1 MWLLLSFSSC
11 LSLRVAVGSV
21 MSYVVFLDKHSAA
34 RPSLSPCEIDS
45 PKKSFQAL
53 VVHLVFFH
61 SFSPPPVIFSKPQ
74 NSPTPGII
82 VLIQR
87 WHAVNRENSWAD
99 SWAPLSSAGMHDT
112 TFTCAQT
119 HTGHTLKP
127 TGKASAGQNSAG
139 HYEAALSVYIHN
151 FLLIN
156 VDCSWT

>member
-1 MWLLLSFSSC
+1 MASPL
-11 LSLRVAVGSV
+11 
-21 MSYVVFLDKHSAA
+21 FLF
-34 RPSLSPCEIDS
+34 PSLTQSSSWLCNVLRGFLGQTQRGSAVSVALRDWFPKEIVPSLGGSPS
-45 PKKSFQAL
+45 LFSFFL
-53 VVHLVFFH
+53 
-61 SFSPPPVIFSKPQ
+61 PPPVIFSKPQ

-87 WHAVNRENSWAD
+87 WHAVNRENSWPD

-139 HYEAALSVYIHN
+139 HYEAQCLHSQFPPH
-151 FLLIN
+151 
-156 VDCSWT
+156 